1 MTALVSCHPP
11 GAVLLMLHLLQLLL
25 QLRLPLPPPLPLPLP
40 LQPQGQLLLHSHLR
54 PTVTAAC
61 CTCSTNT
68 GRGECFAKHVAKEQP
83 QYGMRRKIAKR
94 EAEPTRQSPRRQRTG
109 SADAADGGSAPRQPN
124 I

>member
-54 PTVTAAC
+54 PTMTAAC
-61 CTCSTNT
+61 CSTNT